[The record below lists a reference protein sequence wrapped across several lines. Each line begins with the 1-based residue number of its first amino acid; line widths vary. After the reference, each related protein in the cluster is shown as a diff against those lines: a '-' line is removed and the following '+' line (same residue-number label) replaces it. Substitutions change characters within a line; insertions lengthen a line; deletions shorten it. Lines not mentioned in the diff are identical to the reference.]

1 MRSFILLA
9 AYITLSFGA
18 PQYKLLAAPQFG
30 AQNLRYPTYK
40 RSLALPVSARNI
52 NEADGFI
59 GQIKRMT
66 KTVKSRL
73 EQLSTDP
80 AAVSY
85 INKVINDKDNICLSS
100 LQEGIATIDS
110 VTKLVENAGPDMNNL
125 INNVKTLRSLK
136 EPPQVIR
143 EVGNTLRILGPL
155 ITKISPRDPFSCKA
169 SPAQAFGSLRS
180 LTSLLDELSYTTI
193 SMSRTERQLMKE
205 SSQITAALTVFL
217 SNIKDDFARLKKI
230 CATEKQYNA
239 EVFNAIGDMMVN
251 LADMFAVI
259 GRSKTGEEIREG
271 RAFVQKV
278 VVELSKIDQKLGFGD
293 LNCNQVGD
301 WNIAATNMDEIATLI
316 EEVGL
321 ENLQQQL
328 GVNSIFL

>member
-193 SMSRTERQLMKE
+193 SMSRTDKQLMKE

-239 EVFNAIGDMMVN
+239 EVFNAIGDMMIN

-278 VVELSKIDQKLGFGD
+278 VVSIKHFIELNYSLLMIHL
-293 LNCNQVGD
+293 
-301 WNIAATNMDEIATLI
+301 
-316 EEVGL
+316 
-321 ENLQQQL
+321 
-328 GVNSIFL
+328 

>member
-1 MRSFILLA
+1 MRSFTLLA
-9 AYITLSFGA
+9 ACITLSFGA
-18 PQYKLLAAPQFG
+18 PQYKYKLLSAPPQFG
-30 AQNLRYPTYK
+30 AQNLRYPTYR
-40 RSLALPVSARNI
+40 RSLALPVSSKNN

-278 VVELSKIDQKLGFGD
+278 VVSIKHFIEL
-293 LNCNQVGD
+293 N
-301 WNIAATNMDEIATLI
+301 
-316 EEVGL
+316 
-321 ENLQQQL
+321 
-328 GVNSIFL
+328 

>member
-125 INNVKTLRSLK
+125 IN
-136 EPPQVIR
+136 
-143 EVGNTLRILGPL
+143 
-155 ITKISPRDPFSCKA
+155 KISPRDPFSCKA

-193 SMSRTERQLMKE
+193 SMSRTERQMMKE

-328 GVNSIFL
+328 GVNSIFLLMFEKY